1 MEKAWWGSRAAAVVP
16 ASSFTALKDAIF
28 LPDPEIPK
36 PFLLQGIHSIL
47 PSNMTRKKYRVH
59 KVSRTDKV
67 GKVKFLKKGTV

>member
-1 MEKAWWGSRAAAVVP
+1 MVGQQSRCSG
-16 ASSFTALKDAIF
+16 ASFIVHCTEGCYF
-28 LPDPEIPK
+28 LPDPEIPN
-36 PFLLQGIHSIL
+36 PFLFQGIHSIL